1 MQRRRI
7 AIIIAAS
14 SVLGAAIFITRGAI
28 VDRAAID
35 SARSDLHLVQQDVAA
50 TRVSSALE
58 HLRSA
63 VLLCQPALDASWAN
77 HAWSRTVRRAELQS
91 LRSEL
96 EQAVAAVEDAVR
108 ARAVRADR
116 LRILRDDVDRASD
129 NTELTAIDARR
140 AEIAAQLALDSPA
153 AHASLEA
160 RIAERRAE
168 FENDHRRNSEALAAL
183 QSRTVTAAT
192 NDRSAELLEIID

>member
-1 MQRRRI
+1 MQHRRI

-14 SVLGAAIFITRGAI
+14 SVLGAAIFIVRGAI

-35 SARSDLHLVQQDVAA
+35 TARSDLQAVQQDVAA

-63 VLLCQPALDASWAN
+63 VLLCQPALDASWVN

-91 LRSEL
+91 LRLEL

-129 NTELTAIDARR
+129 STELAAIDARR
-140 AEIAAQLALDSPA
+140 SEIAAQLAL
-153 AHASLEA
+153 
-160 RIAERRAE
+160 
-168 FENDHRRNSEALAAL
+168 
-183 QSRTVTAAT
+183 
-192 NDRSAELLEIID
+192 